1 MAEMRQYRREKKQNN
16 RIKVGLI
23 IAAITIVAVIV
34 VCVVKKKTY
43 FESYKTESSFRRND
57 TGYAEYVYFGNQIV
71 RCSKDG
77 IAAFDDD
84 GQQLWNNTYEVNN
97 MYVNHSGSYLAVAD
111 RNGNKVYTFDKSGYV
126 TEINT
131 ALPILDMCV
140 SKAGYVVVILE
151 DKNADYINMYSI
163 EGEKIY
169 TIKKT
174 IEIDG
179 LPVSVSVSEDGEKLI
194 AAFTGIDG
202 TEISTSVVFYNFNE
216 VGQNEN
222 ERVVG
227 GYDYGNKMVGCV
239 RFIDATTAVAFAED
253 KISIYSIVE
262 YPKLVKEIPVDYEIE
277 YIFTGSSYVGT
288 LHRETDRSNSIMEVY
303 NTSGSLV
310 LREEIE
316 EDYTTYRFSGSN
328 ILMYND
334 KDCRIINTKGKEVFT
349 HNFEDGIIDMIPLS
363 DTKNFLVV
371 DREYI
376 RKIKLK

>member
-23 IAAITIVAVIV
+23 IAAIAIVAVIV

-43 FESYKTESSFRRND
+43 YESYKTESSFRRND
-57 TGYAEYVYFGNQIV
+57 TGYAEYVYFGNHIV

-84 GQQLWNNTYEVNN
+84 GNQIWNNTYEVNN
-97 MYVNHSGSYLAVAD
+97 MEVQHSGSYLAVAD
-111 RNGNKVYTFDKSGYV
+111 MNGNRIYTFDKDGYV

-131 ALPILDMCV
+131 ALPILQMCV

-163 EGEKIY
+163 EGKKIY
-169 TIKKT
+169 TIKKA

-179 LPVSVSVSEDGEKLI
+179 LPVSISVSEDGEKLV
-194 AAFTGIDG
+194 AAFTKING

-227 GYDYGNKMVGCV
+227 GFDYGNRLVGCV
-239 RFIDATTAVAFAED
+239 RFIDATTVVAFAED

-262 YPKLVKEIPVDYEIE
+262 YPKLVKEISVDYRME
-277 YIFTGSSYVGT
+277 YIFTGNSYVGT
-288 LHRETDRSNSIMEVY
+288 LHKETDRGNSILEVY
-303 NTSGSLV
+303 NTSGNQV
-310 LREEIE
+310 LKEEIE
-316 EDYTTYRFSGSN
+316 GDYTTFKFSGKN
-328 ILMYND
+328 VLMYND
-334 KDCRIINTKGKEVFT
+334 KECRIINTKGKEVFE
-349 HNFEDGIIDMIPLS
+349 HSFEDGIIDMIPLS
-363 DTKNFLVV
+363 DTKNFLVT